1 MARKSIPPKVVI
13 KFEDG
18 EATMEET
25 VAACIKMI
33 KLILEWDIPD
43 EKYKQL
49 VKEIKKDKLYL

>member
-33 KLILEWDIPD
+33 KLIATWDIPD
-43 EKYKQL
+43 SKYKNL
-49 VKEIKKDKLYL
+49 IKEIKKLSF

>member
-25 VAACIKMI
+25 VAACIEMI
-33 KLILEWDIPD
+33 KLIATWDIPNN
-43 EKYKQL
+43 KYKNL
-49 VKEIKKDKLYL
+49 IKEIKKLSF